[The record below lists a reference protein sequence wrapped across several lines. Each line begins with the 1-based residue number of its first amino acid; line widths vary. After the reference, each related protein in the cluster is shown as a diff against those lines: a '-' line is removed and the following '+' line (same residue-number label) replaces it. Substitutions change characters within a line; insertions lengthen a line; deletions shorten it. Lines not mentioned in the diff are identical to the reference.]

1 MFLFKSVSLAFLFF
15 QNKNCPKH
23 RDHPGVGVLSAL
35 AQLILN
41 ILAKFDM
48 FVVEQNKYKND
59 FFLLN
64 NYVIYTLP
72 VESLMM
78 LNQ

>member
-1 MFLFKSVSLAFLFF
+1 MFLFKSVSLAILFF

-48 FVVEQNKYKND
+48 FVVEQNKY
-59 FFLLN
+59 
-64 NYVIYTLP
+64 
-72 VESLMM
+72 
-78 LNQ
+78 